1 MTYQPPQRIH
11 ITSDDSEVTFVR
23 KEKELYVYRYTKV
36 IEKVGTEVKWTQA
49 EIEKQLTNYFKV
61 V

>member
-1 MTYQPPQRIH
+1 MEFKPPINIS
-11 ITSDDSEVTFVR
+11 ITSDDSEVIFVR
-23 KEKELYVYRYTKV
+23 KEKELYVYRYTKG

>member
-11 ITSDDSEVTFVR
+11 ITSDDSEVIFVR
-23 KEKELYVYRYTKV
+23 KEKELYVYRYTKG
-36 IEKVGTEVKWTQA
+36 IEKVGTEVKWTQY